1 MRLLAAA
8 TLALSLSTA
17 AAFAAPKVVTTI
29 KPVHSLVSAVMKDVG
44 EPAILV
50 DGAASP
56 HGYALKPSQAAALQ
70 DADVIFWIG
79 PELETFLEK
88 PIETIAGK
96 AEAIALIDVDGV
108 KTLPLREG
116 GAFEAHDHGDHGG
129 HSHGHDHGHNHAH
142 GHDHGEEVDG
152 HVWLDPENAKAFVAA
167 IAAALE
173 KADPANAAAYGAN
186 ASTETARLDALIA
199 ATKEKLKPVAGKG
212 FIVFHD
218 AYHYY
223 EARFGVE
230 AAGSI
235 TVNPEVAPGAERI
248 AELQAKLKELGAA
261 CIFAEPQFE
270 PKLVATIAEGTSART
285 GTLDP
290 LGAALENGPDLYHQ
304 LIDGLTASLTGCLA
318 DAS

>member
-8 TLALSLSTA
+8 LALALCPGA
-17 AAFAAPKVVTTI
+17 AIAAPNVVASI
-29 KPVHSLVSAVMKDVG
+29 KPVHSLVSAVMKGVG
-44 EPAILV
+44 EPSILV

-56 HGYALKPSQAAALQ
+56 HGYSLKPSQAGALQ

-88 PIETIAGK
+88 PISTIAK
-96 AEAIALIDVDGV
+96 QAQSVALIDVEGIV
-108 KTLPLREG
+108 KLPLREG
-116 GAFEAHDHGDHGG
+116 GAFEAHDHGDDDG
-129 HSHGHDHGHNHAH
+129 HAH
-142 GHDHGEEVDG
+142 GHDHSHGEAFDG

-173 KADPANAAAYGAN
+173 KVDPDNAAAYGAN
-186 ASTETARLDALIA
+186 AKAMTERLDALIA
-199 ATKEKLKPVAGKG
+199 ETREKLAPVSGKG

-223 EARFGVE
+223 EARFGIE

-235 TVNPEVAPGAERI
+235 TVNPEIAPGAERI
-248 AELQAKLKELGAA
+248 GELQAKIKTLGAT
-261 CIFAEPQFE
+261 CVFAEPQFE
-270 PKLVATIAEGTSART
+270 PKLIATVAEGSLART

-290 LGAALENGPDLYHQ
+290 LGATLANGPDLYVE
-304 LIDGLTASLTGCLA
+304 LIDGLTASLTDCL
-318 DAS
+318 SGRT

>member
-8 TLALSLSTA
+8 MLALSLSTA
-17 AAFAAPKVVTTI
+17 TALAAPNVVTTI
-29 KPVHSLVSAVMKDVG
+29 KPVHSLVSAVMKGVG
-44 EPAILV
+44 EPSILV

-56 HGYALKPSQAAALQ
+56 HGYSLKPSQAAALQ
-70 DADVIFWIG
+70 DANLIFWIG

-96 AEAIALIDVDGV
+96 AEAVALIDVEGV
-108 KTLPLREG
+108 KTLAPREG
-116 GAFEAHDHGDHGG
+116 GAFEAHDHGDEDG
-129 HSHGHDHGHNHAH
+129 HAHGHDH

-173 KADPANAAAYGAN
+173 QADPANAATYSAN
-186 ASTETARLDALIA
+186 ASAETAKLDALIA

-212 FIVFHD
+212 FLVFHD

-270 PKLVATIAEGTSART
+270 PKLVATITEGTSART

-290 LGAALENGPDLYHQ
+290 LGSSLENGPDLYHQ

>member
-8 TLALSLSTA
+8 MLALSFSTA
-17 AAFAAPKVVTTI
+17 AATMADAAPNVVTTI
-29 KPVHSLVSAVMKDVG
+29 KPVHSLVSAVMKGVG

-70 DADVIFWIG
+70 DADVVFWIG

-96 AEAIALIDVDGV
+96 AESVALIDVDGV
-108 KTLPLREG
+108 KTLAPREG
-116 GAFEAHDHGDHGG
+116 GAFEADDHGEEE
-129 HSHGHDHGHNHAH
+129 GHDHGH
-142 GHDHGEEVDG
+142 GHGEEVDG

-173 KADPANAAAYGAN
+173 RADPANAAAYSAN
-186 ASTETARLDALIA
+186 ASAETAKLDALIA
-199 ATKEKLKPVAGKG
+199 ATREKLKPVAGKG
-212 FIVFHD
+212 FLVFHD

-270 PKLVATIAEGTSART
+270 PKLVATIIEGTSARS

-290 LGAALENGPDLYHQ
+290 LGASLDNGPDLYHQ
-304 LIDGLTASLTGCLA
+304 LIDGLTASLTGCLSG
-318 DAS
+318 AS

>member
-17 AAFAAPKVVTTI
+17 AAFAAPNVVTTI
-29 KPVHSLVSAVMKDVG
+29 KPVHSLVSAVMKGVG

-96 AEAIALIDVDGV
+96 AESIALIDVDGV
-108 KTLPLREG
+108 KTLAPREG
-116 GAFEAHDHGDHGG
+116 GAFEAHDHGEEEG
-129 HSHGHDHGHNHAH
+129 HAH
-142 GHDHGEEVDG
+142 GHDHAHGEEVDG

-173 KADPANAAAYGAN
+173 KADPANAAVYGAN
-186 ASTETARLDALIA
+186 ASAETARLDALIA

-248 AELQAKLKELGAA
+248 AELQAKLKDLGAA
-261 CIFAEPQFE
+261 CIFSEPQFE
-270 PKLVATIAEGTSART
+270 PKLVATITEGTSART

-290 LGAALENGPDLYHQ
+290 LGASLDNGPDLYHQ
-304 LIDGLTASLTGCLA
+304 LIDGLTESLTGCLSA
-318 DAS
+318 AN

>member
-1 MRLLAAA
+1 
-8 TLALSLSTA
+8 
-17 AAFAAPKVVTTI
+17 
-29 KPVHSLVSAVMKDVG
+29 MKGVG

-56 HGYALKPSQAAALQ
+56 HGYSLKPSQASALQ
-70 DADVIFWIG
+70 EADVIFWIG

-96 AEAIALIDVDGV
+96 AEAVALIDADGV
-108 KTLPLREG
+108 KTLAPREG
-116 GAFEAHDHGDHGG
+116 GAFEAHDHGEEEG
-129 HSHGHDHGHNHAH
+129 HGHDHGHA
-142 GHDHGEEVDG
+142 HGEEVDG

-167 IAAALE
+167 IATALE

-186 ASTETARLDALIA
+186 ASAETARIDALIA
-199 ATKEKLKPVAGKG
+199 ATKEKLKPVAGKS

-248 AELQAKLKELGAA
+248 AELQARLKELGAA

-270 PKLVATIAEGTSART
+270 PKLVATIAEGTSARS

-290 LGAALENGPDLYHQ
+290 LGTTLKNGPDLYHQ
-304 LIDGLTASLTGCLA
+304 LIDGLTASLTGCLS
-318 DAS
+318 DA

>member
-1 MRLLAAA
+1 MRLLATA

-17 AAFAAPKVVTTI
+17 TAFAAPTVVTTI
-29 KPVHSLVSAVMKDVG
+29 KPVHSLVSAVMKGVG

-56 HGYALKPSQAAALQ
+56 HGYSLKPSQAAALQ

-96 AEAIALIDVDGV
+96 AEAVALIDVDGV
-108 KTLPLREG
+108 KTLAPREG
-116 GAFEAHDHGDHGG
+116 GAFEAHEHGEEEG
-129 HSHGHDHGHNHAH
+129 HAH
-142 GHDHGEEVDG
+142 GHDHAHGAEVDG

-186 ASTETARLDALIA
+186 ASAETARLDALIA

-248 AELQAKLKELGAA
+248 AELQAKLKDLGAA
-261 CIFAEPQFE
+261 CIFSEPQFE
-270 PKLVATIAEGTSART
+270 PKLVATITEGTSART

-290 LGAALENGPDLYHQ
+290 LGASLDNGPDLYHQ
-304 LIDGLTASLTGCLA
+304 LIDGLTESLTGCLSA
-318 DAS
+318 AK

>member
-17 AAFAAPKVVTTI
+17 CAFAAPNVVTTI
-29 KPVHSLVSAVMKDVG
+29 KPVHSLVSAVMKGVG

-96 AEAIALIDVDGV
+96 AAAVALIDVDGV
-108 KTLPLREG
+108 KTLAPREG
-116 GAFEAHDHGDHGG
+116 GAFEAHDHDG
-129 HSHGHDHGHNHAH
+129 HSHGHDHAH
-142 GHDHGEEVDG
+142 GHDHGDEVDG

-186 ASTETARLDALIA
+186 ASAETARLDALIA
-199 ATKEKLKPVAGKG
+199 ATQEKLKPVAGKG

-270 PKLVATIAEGTSART
+270 PKLAATVIEGTNARS

-290 LGAALENGPDLYHQ
+290 LGASLENGPDLYHQ